1 MTTESQTKRLIF
13 LDNLKI
19 FFVIL
24 VIFTHVMVTY
34 GGRGSWYYY
43 ATLNETYPA
52 DIFTTITLYMI
63 AGIAAI
69 LLPSIMGLF
78 FLMGGYFSP
87 KSLERKGVSSFWK
100 ERILRLGI
108 PVLLYVL
115 FINPAIYYL
124 LAVQGIEPW
133 SSTLQAGSF
142 LEYYL
147 SNFQS
152 LPNFVDFMT
161 TFAITWFLVV
171 LLIFTAVY
179 TIWHQITRNE
189 SMQQRI
195 PEELPIP
202 RFIYLLLLAI
212 GLGILAFLVRIV
224 FPVEQWPLGLPI
236 GYMIQYFMMFS
247 VGVIAVRYGWFNQM
261 TRHHVKIWAITIF
274 AVVMLYFTYF
284 FVFVG
289 VESDY
294 TLFFGGVNQ
303 EALVFALVD
312 NIICMGM
319 IFVLIKIFYAKF
331 NTGGNVQKILADN
344 SYLVYLI
351 HPFIVVPMSLAL
363 APVFLSPLVKLVIVV
378 TVSVV
383 ICYVIGA
390 LITLLFRRIKGA
402 A

>member
-1 MTTESQTKRLIF
+1 MTTESSQKRLIF

-43 ATLNETYPA
+43 ATLNETNPA
-52 DIFTTITLYMI
+52 DIFTIITLYMI

-87 KSLERKGVSSFWK
+87 RSLERKGVSSFWK
-100 ERILRLGI
+100 ERLIRLGI

-115 FINPAIYYL
+115 LINPAIYYL
-124 LAVQGIEPW
+124 LAVSGIQPW

-152 LPNFVDFMT
+152 LPDFVDFMT

-179 TIWHQITRNE
+179 TIWKRFMRIE
-189 SMQQRI
+189 SIQQRI
-195 PEELPIP
+195 PGQLQIP
-202 RFIYLLLLAI
+202 KFIYLFLLAI
-212 GLGILAFLVRIV
+212 GLGFLSFLVRIAY
-224 FPVEQWPLGLPI
+224 PVEQWPLGLPI

-247 VGVIAVRYGWFNQM
+247 VGVVAVRYGWFDQM
-261 TRHHVKIWAITIF
+261 TRHHAKVWAITIF

-294 TLFFGGVNQ
+294 TLFFGGPNQ

-331 NTGGNVQKILADN
+331 NTGGTVQKILADN

-351 HPFIVVPMSLAL
+351 HPFIVLPLSLGL
-363 APVFLSPLVKLVIVV
+363 APVYLSPLIKLAIVV
-378 TVSVV
+378 PVSVFL
-383 ICYVIGA
+383 CYTITY
-390 LITLLFRRIKGA
+390 LIRQPFRKA
-402 A
+402 S

>member
-1 MTTESQTKRLIF
+1 MTSESQTKRLVF
-13 LDNLKI
+13 LDNMKI

-43 ATLNETYPA
+43 ATLNETFPV
-52 DIFTTITLYMI
+52 DIVATIALYMI

-69 LLPSIMGLF
+69 FLPSIMGLF

-87 KSLERKGVSSFWK
+87 RSLERKGVPSFWK

-115 FINPAIYYL
+115 LINPIFYYL
-124 LAVQGIEPW
+124 LAVQGILPW

-147 SNFQS
+147 GNFGS
-152 LPNFVDFMT
+152 LPGFVNFIT

-171 LLIFTAVY
+171 LLVFTAVY
-179 TIWHQITRNE
+179 TIWTRVANNA
-189 SMQQRI
+189 SVQTRI
-195 PEELPIP
+195 PEQLPIP
-202 RFIYLLLLAI
+202 RYFYLLLLAI
-212 GLGILAFLVRIV
+212 GLGFVSFVVRIA
-224 FPVEQWPLGLPI
+224 FPIEQWPLGLPI

-247 VGVIAVRYGWFNQM
+247 VGVVAVRYDWINQIR
-261 TRHHVKIWAITIF
+261 RHHVKVWAATIF
-274 AVVMLYFTYF
+274 ALVVIYFTYF

-289 VESDY
+289 VEADY
-294 TLFFGGVNQ
+294 TVFFGGLNL

-319 IFVLIKIFYAKF
+319 IFVLIKLFYAKF

-344 SYLVYLI
+344 AYLVYLI
-351 HPFIVVPMSLAL
+351 HPFIVLPISLGL
-363 APVFLSPLVKLVIVV
+363 APVFLSPLIKLAIVV
-378 TVSVV
+378 PVSV
-383 ICYVIGA
+383 ILCYMA
-390 LITLLFRRIKGA
+390 SYLIRFPFRKA
-402 A
+402 S

>member
-1 MTTESQTKRLIF
+1 MLMTAESESKRLIF

-19 FFVIL
+19 FFVVL

-43 ATLNETYPA
+43 ATLNETFPV
-52 DIFTTITLYMI
+52 DIVATIALYMI
-63 AGIAAI
+63 AGVAAI
-69 LLPSIMGLF
+69 FLPSIMGLF

-108 PVLLYVL
+108 PVLLYVVL
-115 FINPAIYYL
+115 INPVFYYL
-124 LAVQGIEPW
+124 LAVQGILPW
-133 SSTLQAGSF
+133 SSTLTAGSF

-152 LPNFVDFMT
+152 IPRFVQFIT

-179 TIWHQITRNE
+179 TIWTRVA
-189 SMQQRI
+189 SSDSVQQRI
-195 PEELPIP
+195 PEDLPIP
-202 RFIYLLLLAI
+202 SFIYLLLLAI
-212 GLGILAFLVRIV
+212 GLGLLSFVVRIP
-224 FPVEQWPLGLPI
+224 FPIEQWPLGLPI

-247 VGVIAVRYGWFNQM
+247 VGVVAVRYGWINQM
-261 TRHHVKIWAITIF
+261 RKHHVKVWTLTIL

-289 VESDY
+289 VDADY
-294 TLFFGGVNQ
+294 TLFFGGLNL

-319 IFVLIKIFYAKF
+319 IFVLIKLFYAKF
-331 NTGGNVQKILADN
+331 NTGGNVQRVLADN

-351 HPFIVVPMSLAL
+351 HPFIVLPLSLAL
-363 APVFLSPLVKLVIVV
+363 APVFLSPLIKMAIVV
-378 TVSVV
+378 PVSV
-383 ICYVIGA
+383 ILCY
-390 LITLLFRRIKGA
+390 LISHMIRLPFRRTS
-402 A
+402 

>member
-1 MTTESQTKRLIF
+1 MNEESETKRLIF

-19 FFVIL
+19 LFVIL

-43 ATLNETYPA
+43 ATLNETFPV
-52 DIFTTITLYMI
+52 DIITAISLYMI

-69 LLPSIMGLF
+69 FLPSIMGLF
-78 FLMGGYFSP
+78 FLMGGFFSP
-87 KSLERKGVSSFWK
+87 RSLERKGVTKFWK

-115 FINPAIYYL
+115 LINPVFYYL
-124 LAVQGIEPW
+124 LAAQGIEPW
-133 SSTLQAGSF
+133 SSTLLAGSF

-147 SNFQS
+147 GNFQS
-152 LPNFVDFMT
+152 IPDFVQIMT
-161 TFAITWFLVV
+161 RFSITWFLVV

-179 TIWHQITRNE
+179 TIWTKIAKSDSVQR
-189 SMQQRI
+189 RI

-202 RFIYLLLLAI
+202 KFIYLLLLSI
-212 GLGILAFLVRIV
+212 GLGFLSFIVRIP
-224 FPVEQWPLGLPI
+224 FPIEQWPLGLPI

-247 VGVIAVRYGWFNQM
+247 VGVVAYRYGWFNQM
-261 TRHHVKIWAITIF
+261 RRHHVKVWIITIF

-289 VESDY
+289 VDADY
-294 TLFFGGVNQ
+294 TLFFGGLNQ

-319 IFVLIKIFYAKF
+319 IFVLIKLFYAKF
-331 NTGGNVQKILADN
+331 NTQGNVLKNLADS

-351 HPFIVVPMSLAL
+351 HPFVVVPISLGLAQVALSPLIKLAIVVPVSAIICFAICLLIMQI
-363 APVFLSPLVKLVIVV
+363 VKK
-378 TVSVV
+378 S
-383 ICYVIGA
+383 G
-390 LITLLFRRIKGA
+390 
-402 A
+402 